1 MVKVAAWIEEVL
13 NDPENEAVIA
23 KVRSEVNA
31 EMANYP
37 LFAY

>member
-1 MVKVAAWIEEVL
+1 VL

-31 EMANYP
+31 EMKNYP
-37 LFAY
+37 LFAW